1 MMPRHD
7 EPDACVSVGRIG
19 IGRATVVG
27 GGTAAATM
35 HVTIPV
41 RDARGSVTMLCGAG
55 TDLASAVATAFAP
68 LSVMPFAID
77 AAVLEEEA
85 AAADR
90 VAARVLVRAVDAASP
105 RHTAGHATAADAAT
119 AVAVAAARGLAA
131 GGFLRR
137 PLVPAGARDVE
148 ATTERI
154 VAGLDGLLPGGP
166 LPPATLGA
174 VRELLAHELHRFGE
188 GQAIVAAHAPD
199 RTTLLTRFDAP
210 AALERPDGRPPVCDT
225 HTTAWWEWFP
235 GLDND
240 SRTLRDVLAE
250 LPAAPPA
257 AIPWI
262 VRLFENDQGWLRL
275 HGAVSLRHHD
285 MIHVLLG
292 RGLLDQDEAF
302 VIGFTM
308 GCTKSVSRLERWFF
322 RCAVSRLYPE
332 PYRIH
337 APMLAAYDLG
347 LEAGRAFGARNLH
360 LRLRDDMLDRPLGDV
375 RRELEIDTP
384 RLRRFYA
391 REQAAVPG
399 TLASL
404 RLPVAG

>member
-1 MMPRHD
+1 
-7 EPDACVSVGRIG
+7 
-19 IGRATVVG
+19 
-27 GGTAAATM
+27 
-35 HVTIPV
+35 
-41 RDARGSVTMLCGAG
+41 
-55 TDLASAVATAFAP
+55 
-68 LSVMPFAID
+68 
-77 AAVLEEEA
+77 
-85 AAADR
+85 
-90 VAARVLVRAVDAASP
+90 
-105 RHTAGHATAADAAT
+105 
-119 AVAVAAARGLAA
+119 
-131 GGFLRR
+131 
-137 PLVPAGARDVE
+137 VPAGARDVE

-154 VAGLDGLLPGGP
+154 VVGLGGLLPGGP

-199 RTTLLTRFDAP
+199 RTALLTRFDAP
-210 AALERPDGRPPVCDT
+210 AALERPDGEPRACDT

-250 LPAAPPA
+250 LPAAPPT

-308 GCTKSVSRLERWFF
+308 GSTKAVSRLERWFF
-322 RCAVSRLYPE
+322 KYVISHVYPH
-332 PYRIH
+332 PYRI
-337 APMLAAYDLG
+337 PRRVLAAYDLG
-347 LEAGRAFGARNLH
+347 LEAGRAMAV
-360 LRLRDDMLDRPLGDV
+360 RDIHRAVGDEMLDRPLGEV
-375 RRELEIDTP
+375 RRDLGIDSR
-384 RLRRFYA
+384 RLRDFYA
-391 REQAAVPG
+391 RERVALPD
-399 TLASL
+399 TPASR
-404 RLPVAG
+404 RLPATLPPPPAR